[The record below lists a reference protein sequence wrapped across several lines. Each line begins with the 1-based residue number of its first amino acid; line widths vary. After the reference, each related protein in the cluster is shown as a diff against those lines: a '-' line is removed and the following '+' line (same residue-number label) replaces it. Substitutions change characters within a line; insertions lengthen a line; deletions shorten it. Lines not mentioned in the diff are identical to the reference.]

1 MRMIGHL
8 LFLFARGLKQVEMF
22 FHHVGNVVEG
32 LLPVLLPPTDLARRS
47 RQGYDRAYSPRVLRS
62 TQGPEDYQLDE
73 WEADVVERYRIRSGH
88 ALILGS
94 GYGREAIA
102 LASRGLRVDGVDTN
116 YPAVRTAQQKAK
128 ACGLPA
134 RFCQADLLAL
144 PYTAESFDV
153 AVLWGNIYSA
163 IPGRAHRVAFL
174 AGLRRHLKP
183 EGFVILDFIREARPV
198 SRAKALSTTMN
209 RLLVKL
215 PGANRAYEPGDECRN
230 GLFFHWFQEEE
241 EIQRELAD
249 AGTRVLELN
258 WGREFAVV
266 AYSLQ
271 QGVRGLSPDRTAA
284 TR

>member
-1 MRMIGHL
+1 
-8 LFLFARGLKQVEMF
+8 
-22 FHHVGNVVEG
+22 
-32 LLPVLLPPTDLARRS
+32 
-47 RQGYDRAYSPRVLRS
+47 
-62 TQGPEDYQLDE
+62 
-73 WEADVVERYRIRSGH
+73 
-88 ALILGS
+88 
-94 GYGREAIA
+94 
-102 LASRGLRVDGVDTN
+102 
-116 YPAVRTAQQKAK
+116 
-128 ACGLPA
+128 
-134 RFCQADLLAL
+134 
-144 PYTAESFDV
+144 
-153 AVLWGNIYSA
+153 
-163 IPGRAHRVAFL
+163 
-174 AGLRRHLKP
+174 
-183 EGFVILDFIREARPV
+183 
-198 SRAKALSTTMN
+198 MN